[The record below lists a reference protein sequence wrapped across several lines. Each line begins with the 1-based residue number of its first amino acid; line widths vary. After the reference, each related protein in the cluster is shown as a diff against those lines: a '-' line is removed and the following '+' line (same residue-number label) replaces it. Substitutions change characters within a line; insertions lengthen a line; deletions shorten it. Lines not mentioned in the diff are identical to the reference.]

1 MSTPVNVNPGF
12 IEQTDQS
19 KETIPTP
26 SELEAQQPTH
36 KFDDKSVKVESEH
49 GDSLHEAVASTIVV
63 DWEGEN
69 DPANPMNW
77 SKTKRISQVV
87 LVSAITMV
95 TLVLRLKLVSNL
107 DFC

>member
-1 MSTPVNVNPGF
+1 MSTPVNPGF
-12 IEQTDQS
+12 FEQTKQS

-26 SELEAQQPTH
+26 SELEAQQPTQ
-36 KFDDKSVKVESEH
+36 KFDDKSVKEEREH
-49 GDSLHEAVASTIVV
+49 EDSLHEAIASTIAV

-95 TLVLRLKLVSNL
+95 T
-107 DFC
+107 

>member
-1 MSTPVNVNPGF
+1 MSTPINPGS
-12 IEQTDQS
+12 IEQTKNS

-26 SELEAQQPTH
+26 SELEAQQLTQML
-36 KFDDKSVKVESEH
+36 DDKSVEEEKEHES
-49 GDSLHEAVASTIVV
+49 SLQTLQEAMASTIIL

-95 TLVLRLKLVSNL
+95 TSVLPKTVS
-107 DFC
+107 